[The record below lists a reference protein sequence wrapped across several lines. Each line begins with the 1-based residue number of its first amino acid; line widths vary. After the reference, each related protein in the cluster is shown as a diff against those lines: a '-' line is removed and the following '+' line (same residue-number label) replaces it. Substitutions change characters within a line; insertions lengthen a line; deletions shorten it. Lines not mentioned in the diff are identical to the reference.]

1 MSKCQKVEIK
11 VERGV
16 KQGCFLSPILFN
28 LYSEKIMQATI
39 PEETARITV
48 NSKLINNIRFVDDTL
63 VIAQSSAHLQR
74 MQDKIV
80 NNSERGGLT
89 LNIKKTKLIIICR
102 AHVHGSLYIC
112 NQEVGRVREYKYLG
126 TVKREYRTLA
136 RNMMQS
142 NPECHT

>member
-1 MSKCQKVEIK
+1 
-11 VERGV
+11 
-16 KQGCFLSPILFN
+16 
-28 LYSEKIMQATI
+28 MQATI

-80 NNSERGGLT
+80 NNSERGGLK

-126 TVKREYRTLA
+126 TMLNETRGH
-136 RNMMQS
+136 S
-142 NPECHT
+142 PEI